1 MLHSITPGPDDREA
15 SERMGTM
22 PAPQYKDHTEHIN
35 ALVDVSM
42 RSANPA
48 HALATHWPI
57 VMDQAEKIYVVGA
70 GKASL
75 DMALELQ
82 KLCDDRLKGGAV
94 AVVSER
100 FEKLGDLP
108 KHFQLYPAPHPIPD
122 HRTLRATRAIA
133 NVARQV
139 GEGDTLIALISGG
152 GSAHLML
159 PAGDLTFDDVFH
171 ATEALQRAGAG
182 IRSLNTVRKHIEQLK
197 GGGLLRLAYPAQVW
211 SFILSDVVGD
221 SLNTIASGPTASDP
235 TTYEDA
241 LKVLDR
247 YGVRDAVPA
256 VTNHLE
262 AGVRGAFPETVK
274 PGDPILMHVRNMLI
288 GSNRLV
294 LEAARKHAKSEGWNV
309 VGFEFGIE
317 GEARVEGLN
326 IGMKVHGLIE
336 RPDRPVCYIMG
347 GETSVTV
354 HGQGKGGRNTEMLLA
369 AAIQLDGLENVA
381 LAAFA
386 TDGIDGPTDAAG
398 GIVTGDT
405 CARAR
410 ALGMDP
416 QEYLNLNDSYTLLN
430 RLGDLIRTGVTG
442 TNLNDVIFALVY

>member
-1 MLHSITPGPDDREA
+1 
-15 SERMGTM
+15 M
-22 PAPQYKDHTEHIN
+22 PAPHYQDHADHIH
-35 ALVDVSM
+35 ALVEVAMQAAD
-42 RSANPA
+42 PA
-48 HALATHWPI
+48 RALATHWPM
-57 VMDQAEKIYVVGA
+57 VMDQAENIYVVGA

-75 DMALELQ
+75 EMALQLQ
-82 KLCDDRLKGGAV
+82 QLCDDRLRGGAV

-100 FEKLGDLP
+100 FEKLEELP
-108 KHFQLYPAPHPIPD
+108 RHFQLYPAPHPIPD

-139 GEGDTLIALISGG
+139 GDGDTLIALLSGG

-159 PAGDLTFDDVFH
+159 PAGDLTFEDVH
-171 ATEALQRAGAG
+171 HVTEALQKAGAG
-182 IRSLNTVRKHIEQLK
+182 VRSLNTVRKHIEQLK

-211 SFILSDVVGD
+211 AFILSDVVGD

-247 YGVRDAVPA
+247 FGVREAVPA
-256 VTNHLE
+256 VTHHLE
-262 AGVRGAFPETVK
+262 AGARSAFSETVK
-274 PGDPILMHVRNMLI
+274 PGDPILMHVHNMLI

-294 LEAARKHAKSEGWNV
+294 LEAARKQAKTDGWNV

-317 GEARVEGLN
+317 GEARIEGLN
-326 IGMKVHGLIE
+326 IGLMMHGLSE
-336 RPDRPVCYIMG
+336 RPDRPCAYIAG

-354 HGQGKGGRNTEMLLA
+354 HGKGKGGRNTEMLLA
-369 AAIQLDGLENVA
+369 AALQMEGLENVV

-398 GIVTGDT
+398 GYVTGDT

-416 QEYLNLNDSYTLLN
+416 QAYLNSNDSYTLLN
-430 RLGDLIRTGVTG
+430 RLGDLIRTGTTG
-442 TNLNDVIFALVY
+442 TNVNDVVFALVY

>member
-1 MLHSITPGPDDREA
+1 MSSFD
-15 SERMGTM
+15 
-22 PAPQYKDHTEHIN
+22 YKDYSKHAHS
-35 ALVDVSM
+35 LVEAAM
-42 RSANPA
+42 RAADPA

-57 VMDQAEKIYVVGA
+57 LMDQAERIYVVGA

-75 DMALELQ
+75 EMSLQLQ
-82 KLCDDRLKGGAV
+82 KLCGERLKGGAV
-94 AVVSER
+94 AVVPER
-100 FEKLGDLP
+100 FEKLTELP
-108 KHFQLYPAPHPIPD
+108 RHFQLYPAPHPIPD

-152 GSAHLML
+152 GSAHLLL

-171 ATEALQRAGAG
+171 ITEALQHAGAP
-182 IRSLNTVRKHIEQLK
+182 IKALNTVRKHIEQLK
-197 GGGLLRLAYPAQVW
+197 GGGLLRLAYPARMW
-211 SFILSDVVGD
+211 SYILSDVVGD

-241 LKVLDR
+241 LEVLER

-256 VTNHLE
+256 VTRHLE
-262 AGVRGAFPETVK
+262 AGMRDEYPETVK

-294 LEAARKHAKSEGWNV
+294 LEGARKHAKKEGWNII
-309 VGFEFGIE
+309 GFEFGVE
-317 GEARVEGLN
+317 GEARIEGLN
-326 IGMKVHGLIE
+326 VAMLIHSLVE
-336 RPDRPVCYIMG
+336 RPDRPCCYILG
-347 GETSVTV
+347 GEMSVTV
-354 HGQGKGGRNTEMLLA
+354 HGHGKGGRNTELLLA
-369 AAIQLDGLENVA
+369 AAIHLDGLENVA

-398 GIVTGDT
+398 AIVTGDT

-416 QEYLNLNDSYTLLN
+416 QDYLNRNDSYTLFD
-430 RLGDLIRTGVTG
+430 RLGDLIRTGATG
-442 TNLNDVIFALVY
+442 TNVNDVVFALVY

>member
-1 MLHSITPGPDDREA
+1 MSVLQHKDYA
-15 SERMGTM
+15 S
-22 PAPQYKDHTEHIN
+22 HVH
-35 ALVDVSM
+35 ALVKTAMGAAD
-42 RSANPA
+42 PA
-48 HALATHWPI
+48 HALATHWPT
-57 VMDQAEKIYVVGA
+57 VMDQIERIFVVGA

-75 DMALELQ
+75 DMALQLQ
-82 KLCDDRLKGGAV
+82 VLGGDRVKGGAV
-94 AVVSER
+94 AVLSDR
-100 FEKLGDLP
+100 FEGLTELP
-108 KHFQLYPAPHPIPD
+108 RHFQLYPAPHPIPD

-152 GSAHLML
+152 GSAHLLL

-171 ATEALQRAGAG
+171 ATEALQHAGAPNKQ
-182 IRSLNTVRKHIEQLK
+182 LNIVRKHIEQLK

-221 SLNTIASGPTASDP
+221 SLSTIASGPTASDP
-235 TTYEDA
+235 STYEDA
-241 LKVLDR
+241 LKVMDR
-247 YGVRDAVPA
+247 FGVREAAPA
-256 VTNHLE
+256 VIRHLE
-262 AGVRGAFPETVK
+262 AGVRGEFPETVK

-294 LEAARKHAKSEGWNV
+294 LEAARKHAKTEGWNV

-317 GEARVEGLN
+317 GEARIEGLN
-326 IGMKVHGLIE
+326 VAMLIHSLID
-336 RPDRPVCYIMG
+336 RPDRPCCYIMG
-347 GETSVTV
+347 GEMAVTI
-354 HGQGKGGRNTEMLLA
+354 HGGGKGGRNTELLLA
-369 AAIQLDGLENVA
+369 AAIHLDGVPRVA

-398 GIVTGDT
+398 AIVTGDT

-416 QEYLNLNDSYTLLN
+416 QEYLNRNDSYTLFD
-430 RLGDLIRTGVTG
+430 RLGDLIRIGATG
-442 TNLNDVIFALVY
+442 TNVNDVVFALVY